1 MRHMA
6 TTVKSFSSGR
16 ILGAISIVLAFI
28 LGVIVGIRW
37 IEPKAQTTN
46 SSQIKTAAPT
56 MAIPAGQSV
65 VGFLD
70 MVDGKP
76 TLSGQDGREL
86 HMSGWAACADSKSPL
101 SKVDLLV
108 DQRTM
113 ATVTPAYPRPD
124 VAAAYGRSD
133 FEKSG
138 WKSSISV
145 RGVDVGEHKL
155 TAIVTCANG
164 EIGSLPPFRLV
175 VTSP

>member
-1 MRHMA
+1 MA
-6 TTVKSFSSGR
+6 TTLTSISSGR
-16 ILGAISIVLAFI
+16 ILVAVLVTLAFI
-28 LGVIVGIRW
+28 LGVIVGNRW
-37 IEPKAQTTN
+37 IEPKAQPTN
-46 SSQIKTAAPT
+46 STQNNTAAPT

-70 MVDGKP
+70 TLDGKP
-76 TLSGQDGREL
+76 TLFVQHESEL
-86 HMSGWAACADSKSPL
+86 HTSGWAACADSKSPL

-138 WKSSISV
+138 WKSSFSI

-155 TAIVTCANG
+155 TAIATCANG
-164 EIGSLPPFRLV
+164 ETGSLPPFRLV